1 MTTVFNNNLDG
12 DIMLISNTSGKLD
25 KSTYGSTSVTNLDNC
40 TLDIQTKLD
49 DLNSNLSS
57 INHMYQ

>member
-1 MTTVFNNNLDG
+1 
-12 DIMLISNTSGKLD
+12 MLISNTSGKLD